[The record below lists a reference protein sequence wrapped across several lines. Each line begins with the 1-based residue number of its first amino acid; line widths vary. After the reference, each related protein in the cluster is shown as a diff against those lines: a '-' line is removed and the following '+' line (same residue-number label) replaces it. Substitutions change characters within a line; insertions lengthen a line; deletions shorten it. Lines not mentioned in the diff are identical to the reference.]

1 MYMIIRLIFA
11 GVILVIAVFGF
22 QGIVVTVDKAFAQ
35 WIVPSELNE
44 AYKTSQHSS
53 TFSVKTAEIS
63 NRTSTTN
70 MTNESIESAAG
81 R

>member
-1 MYMIIRLIFA
+1 MIVRPIFV

-22 QGIVVTVDKAFAQ
+22 QGIVVTVTNAFAQ

-53 TFSVKTAEIS
+53 IFSVKTAEDS
-63 NRTSTTN
+63 NRTFTANTTR
-70 MTNESIESAAG
+70 EG
-81 R
+81 RCPDCR

>member
-1 MYMIIRLIFA
+1 MIVRPIIA
-11 GVILVIAVFGF
+11 GVILVIAVFEF
-22 QGIVVTVDKAFAQ
+22 QGIVATVDKAFAQ

-44 AYKTSQHSS
+44 AYKTSQQSS
-53 TFSVKTAEIS
+53 TFSVKTAEDS

-70 MTNESIESAAG
+70 MTTESTESTAG